1 MRKIAVAATVAL
13 ALGMLP
19 MATSA
24 QQAVAQQNIT
34 QAQVVAACTVADNLD
49 ACKNLIAA
57 FVAKFPPGSVVLQ
70 QAIADL
76 VVALA
81 ESPAATDPTLK
92 TVVSDAI
99 EEVAAKSPDPEQ
111 AAQIVAI
118 AKTINDG
125 TVQTA
130 TVVVK
135 RPASEN

>member
-1 MRKIAVAATVAL
+1 MRRIVVTAAVAL

-24 QQAVAQQNIT
+24 QQAVT
-34 QAQVVAACTVADNLD
+34 QAQVVAACTVANNAA
-49 ACKNLIAA
+49 ACKDIIAQ
-57 FVAKFPPGSVVLQ
+57 FVAKFPAGSVVLQ

-81 ESPAATDPTLK
+81 TSPAATDPVLK
-92 TVVSDAI
+92 AAVSVAI
-99 EEVAAKSPDPEQ
+99 QEVATKSPDPEQ
-111 AAQIVAI
+111 VAQIKAI
-118 AKTINDG
+118 ALTIDEG